1 MAGDRRYYGTQKGQ
15 RDIANKNMIG
25 SQVLR
30 SIYQGNSR
38 FKKEVLAP
46 GATREMD
53 DVKKLVL
60 NDEYN
65 THYLDL
71 LVSGYALAQSSGDK
85 KAANEWLKAV
95 TAYNEKFIVRKGA

>member
-1 MAGDRRYYGTQKGQ
+1 MAEDRRYYGTQKGQ
-15 RDIANKNMIG
+15 RDAANKNMIG

-30 SIYQGNSR
+30 SIYQSNFR
-38 FKKEVLAP
+38 FKKILAP

-53 DVKKLVL
+53 EVKKRVL

-95 TAYNEKFIVRKGA
+95 TTYNEKFIVRKGA

>member
-15 RDIANKNMIG
+15 RDAANKNMIG

-30 SIYQGNSR
+30 SIYQGNSS
-38 FKKEVLAP
+38 FKKDVLAP

-53 DVKKLVL
+53 EVKKRVL

-95 TAYNEKFIVRKGA
+95 TAYNEKFIVRKAA

>member
-15 RDIANKNMIG
+15 SDIANKNMIG

-30 SIYQGNSR
+30 SIYQSNFR
-38 FKKEVLAP
+38 FKKILAP

-60 NDEYN
+60 NDEYD
-65 THYLDL
+65 THYLDM

-85 KAANEWLKAV
+85 KAANKWLKAV
-95 TAYNEKFIVRKGA
+95 TTYNEKFIVRKGA

>member
-1 MAGDRRYYGTQKGQ
+1 
-15 RDIANKNMIG
+15 
-25 SQVLR
+25 
-30 SIYQGNSR
+30 
-38 FKKEVLAP
+38 
-46 GATREMD
+46 MD
-53 DVKKLVL
+53 EVKKRVL

-95 TAYNEKFIVRKGA
+95 TAYNEKFIVRKAA

>member
-30 SIYQGNSR
+30 SIYQGNSH
-38 FKKEVLAP
+38 FKKEVLAQ
-46 GATREMD
+46 GVTREMD
-53 DVKKLVL
+53 EVKKRVL

-65 THYLDL
+65 TYYLDL

-85 KAANEWLKAV
+85 KAANGWLKAV
-95 TAYNEKFIVRKGA
+95 TTYNEKFIVRKGA

>member
-15 RDIANKNMIG
+15 RDAANKNMIG

-30 SIYQGNSR
+30 SIYQSNFR
-38 FKKEVLAP
+38 FKKILAP
-46 GATREMD
+46 DE
-53 DVKKLVL
+53 VKKRVL

-95 TAYNEKFIVRKGA
+95 TAYNEKFIVRKAA

>member
-38 FKKEVLAP
+38 FKKEVLAQ
-46 GATREMD
+46 GVTREMD
-53 DVKKLVL
+53 EVKKRVL
-60 NDEYN
+60 NDEY

-95 TAYNEKFIVRKGA
+95 TAYNEKFIVRKAA

>member
-25 SQVLR
+25 FQVLR

-53 DVKKLVL
+53 DVKKRVL

-65 THYLDL
+65 THYLAL
-71 LVSGYALAQSSGDK
+71 LVSGYALVQSSGDK

>member
-38 FKKEVLAP
+38 FKRVLAP

-53 DVKKLVL
+53 EVKKRVL

-71 LVSGYALAQSSGDK
+71 LVSGYAIAQSSGDK

-95 TAYNEKFIVRKGA
+95 TAYNEKFIVRKAA